1 MRPEDHQAIQNI
13 GIAVHSNEGIRHPFD
28 NSEYGLYM
36 KDEIVM
42 ASADSETSC
51 KMKHL

>member
-36 KDEIVM
+36 KDNVM
-42 ASADSETSC
+42 ASADSETTC
-51 KMKHL
+51 KMKHP